1 MKRTRDK
8 IETCAICRSG
18 LSEKCIDCDMSG
30 EKDRICQGWVSGAAC
45 GHPFHVECISRW
57 ILQRNCCPLC
67 NGSWVFPWNLSL
79 KQLVA
84 VKSIDDEQALVEYVA
99 AGDALDSSIF
109 VALDNHLRT
118 FHSAKKK
125 LPSIKQRL
133 LARTFGRYLT
143 LDELK
148 TLVDRKTVYEFVE
161 RKNRERFAEA
171 EKHKAPAS

>member
-1 MKRTRDK
+1 M
-8 IETCAICRSG
+8 
-18 LSEKCIDCDMSG
+18 DCDGST
-30 EKDRICQGWVSGAAC
+30 EKDRVCQGWVSGAAC
-45 GHPFHVECISRW
+45 GHSYHVECISRW
-57 ILQRNCCPLC
+57 VLRRNCCPLC
-67 NGSWVFPWNLSL
+67 NGSWVFPWDLSL

-133 LARTFGRYLT
+133 LAHTFGRYLT

-148 TLVDRKTVYEFVE
+148 ELVDRKT
-161 RKNRERFAEA
+161 REQLAEE
-171 EKHKAPAS
+171 EKRKAPDS